1 MHEPV
6 TLGARRRNTLPGLLL
21 LNGLLLGLLAAV
33 TFGPNATAQ
42 GARGRGEYT
51 MVSGGAN
58 GTDAGIIYIVDVA
71 NQEMV
76 AMAYNNNTKV
86 LDGVGYRNLATDA
99 ANVVRNRARP
109 SN

>member
-1 MHEPV
+1 MHEPRKRSG
-6 TLGARRRNTLPGLLL
+6 LRGLLV
-21 LNGLLLGLLAAV
+21 LNVVLLALLALV
-33 TFGPNATAQ
+33 TFGSGAGAQ
-42 GARGRGEYT
+42 SARGRGEYT

-71 NQEMV
+71 NQEMI
-76 AMAYNNNTKV
+76 AMTYNSNTKV

-99 ANVVRNRARP
+99 NNVVRSRARP